1 MKVNEKFDKKLLVE
15 GNDDQHVI
23 LALCQKFNIAHTFD
37 VIDCEGIDKLSNQIP
52 IRFKQSEIQT
62 LGFIIDA
69 DSDLLNRWHSLR
81 SILILQG
88 LSVPAILPSTG
99 LIINMPGK
107 IKIGVWIMPNN
118 NLNGMLE
125 DFVSFLIPDGDDL
138 IPIVHSV
145 LDDIEHRHLC
155 RYSPIHKSKALI
167 HSWLSLQ
174 EEPGSPMGLGI
185 TKRYLTTDVDTCA
198 RLIGWIDELFNT

>member
-1 MKVNEKFDKKLLVE
+1 MKVNERFVKKLLVE
-15 GNDDQHVI
+15 GNDDHHVI
-23 LALCQKFNIAHTFD
+23 LALCEKFRIAQTFD
-37 VIDCEGIDKLSNQIP
+37 IIDCEGIDKLSNQIP

-69 DSDLLNRWHSLR
+69 DSGLINRWHSLR

-88 LSVPAILPSTG
+88 LIVPDILPNNG

-125 DFVSFLIPDGDDL
+125 DFVSFLIPIGDDL
-138 IPIVHSV
+138 LPIVNSV
-145 LDDIEHRHLC
+145 LEDIEQRQLN

-174 EEPGSPMGLGI
+174 EEPGSPMGLSI
-185 TKRYLTTDVDTCA
+185 TKRYLTTDEDTCT

>member
-1 MKVNEKFDKKLLVE
+1 MKVNEEFNKKLLVE

-23 LALCQKFNIAHTFD
+23 WALCEKFHVAETFD

-69 DSDLLNRWHSLR
+69 DSELINRWHSLR

-88 LSVPAILPSTG
+88 LSVPDILPNTG
-99 LIINMPGK
+99 LIINMLGK

-125 DFVSFLIPDGDDL
+125 DFVSFLIPKGDDL
-138 IPIVHSV
+138 LPIVHSV
-145 LDDIEHRHLC
+145 LDDIEQRNLS

-185 TKRYLTTDVDTCA
+185 TKRYLTTDEDTCA